1 MLPGVVTGEV
11 NLTLM
16 TIKEALERIID
27 GGNLTREDA
36 EQVMSFLMI
45 GEVHH
50 GVVGGFLVGM
60 QVKGITGEELAG
72 LASGMRRHAVQY
84 DFEVENL
91 VDTCGTGG
99 GRPTFNLSTG
109 AAILAAAAGAK
120 VAKHGN
126 RAVTSICGSV
136 DVLEAMGIA
145 VEGSL
150 EEQKKRLEETGLSF
164 LYAPK
169 HHPAVRHVAPV
180 RKALGVRTFFN
191 LLGPLANPAGA
202 KRQLVGVFDRKMMD
216 PVAEA
221 LMSLGVEHAFVVH
234 GEDGLDEVTP
244 CAGTEFREIKNGQIN
259 SGRWTMEHFGMDE
272 LPASALDQGDGI
284 EANAAILREALSDS
298 SSERSAALI
307 PNTAV
312 TLVLAGLA
320 ADVRQGAELARS
332 AVASGEAERLLVK
345 LAE

>member
-1 MLPGVVTGEV
+1 MLPGVVTQEV
-11 NLTLM
+11 NLSLM
-16 TIKEALERIID
+16 TIKEALERIIE

-36 EQVMSFLMI
+36 EQVMSFMMI

-72 LASGMRRHAVQY
+72 LASGMRRHAVQF
-84 DFEVENL
+84 DFGVDHL

-109 AAILAAAAGAK
+109 AAILAAACGAK

-136 DVLEAMGIA
+136 DVLEALGVP
-145 VEGSL
+145 VEGNL
-150 EEQKKRLEETGLSF
+150 EQQTKRLENTGLAF

-202 KRQLVGVFDRKMMD
+202 KRQLVGVFEKRMMD

-221 LMSLGVEHAFVVH
+221 LLSLGVEHAFVVH
-234 GEDGLDEVTP
+234 GDDGLDEVTP
-244 CAGTEFREIKNGQIN
+244 CGSTEFKEVRDGMIF
-259 SGRWTMEHFGMDE
+259 SGSWSPSDFGME
-272 LPASALDQGDGI
+272 QLPASALDQGDGI
-284 EANAAILREALSDS
+284 EGNAAILREALSES
-298 SSERSAALI
+298 TSMRSAALI

-312 TLVLAGLA
+312 TLVLAGIA
-320 ADVRQGAELARS
+320 ANVSEGADIAR
-332 AVASGEAERLLVK
+332 ATVKSGEADRLLIR

>member
-1 MLPGVVTGEV
+1 MLPGMMLREV
-11 NLTLM
+11 NLSLM
-16 TIKEALERIID
+16 TIKEALERIIA
-27 GGNLTREDA
+27 GGNLSREDA
-36 EQVMSFLMI
+36 EQVMSFLML

-50 GVVGGFLVGM
+50 GVIGGFLIGM
-60 QVKGITGEELAG
+60 QVKGVTGEELAG
-72 LASGMRRHAVQY
+72 LAGGMRRHAVQY
-84 DFEVENL
+84 DFGIDNL

-126 RAVTSICGSV
+126 RAVTSFCGSV

-145 VEGSL
+145 VEG
-150 EEQKKRLEETGLSF
+150 EFDEQKKRLEETGLSF

-202 KRQLVGVFDRKMMD
+202 KRQLVGVFEQRMMD

-221 LMSLGVEHAFVVH
+221 LMILGVEHAFVVH
-234 GEDGLDEVTP
+234 GKDGMDEVTP
-244 CAGTEFREIKNGQIN
+244 CGRTEYREVKGGKIT
-259 SGRWTMEHFGMDE
+259 SGEWEVNDFEMDQ
-272 LPASALDQGDGI
+272 LPDSALDQGDGI
-284 EANAAILREALSDS
+284 ETSAAILREALSEPS
-298 SSERSAALI
+298 SVRSAALI

-320 ADVRQGAELARS
+320 NDVTEGARLARA
-332 AVASGEAERLLVK
+332 AVANGNADRLLIK
-345 LAE
+345 LAN